1 MDNQVQ
7 MDQGLTIELESDLA
21 EADKENGL
29 MHGALAVAVVEQ
41 AEQEFKVTFTL
52 QALEDTLDTLADQ
65 ETHQK
70 VHQAEDQVLPMEMTL
85 VTEAKEDRAAKVY
98 TD

>member
-7 MDQGLTIELESDLA
+7 MDQGLTIELELDLA
-21 EADKENGL
+21 VADKENGL
-29 MHGALAVAVVEQ
+29 IHGALAVAVVEQ

-52 QALEDTLDTLADQ
+52 QAAEDIRDTLEVA
-65 ETHQK
+65 EIHQK
-70 VHQAEDQVLPMEMTL
+70 DHQAEDQVLPTEMTL

-98 TD
+98 MD